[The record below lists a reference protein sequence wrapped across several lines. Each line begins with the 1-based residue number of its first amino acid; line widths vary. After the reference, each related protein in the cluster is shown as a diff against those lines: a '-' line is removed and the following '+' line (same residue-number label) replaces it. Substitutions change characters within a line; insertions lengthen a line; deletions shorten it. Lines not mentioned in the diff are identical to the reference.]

1 MTQAHSLPRVTYTST
16 EDFSPLQDYLDGRLP
31 QFRQDMLG
39 RHWPSIVAGEARDQ
53 GDVVLCHS
61 PVDET
66 VLLGSYAAADG
77 ATVAD
82 AIQAARKGFAV
93 WGRMDW
99 RERLKHMRR
108 LADVLDRHRH
118 DLAMAIVL
126 EVGKSRMEALG
137 EAEEALA
144 LIHYYADEF
153 ERNNG
158 YVSPAWRSADGSEQ
172 AQTQLRPMGVFAVV
186 TPFNYPVALA
196 ANMLGAALVAG
207 NSVIFKPTPNAAL
220 TAGMLARVFEQAE
233 LPQGVFNLVYGQ
245 EAGPLLMDSD
255 GIDGVAFTGS
265 NATGMG
271 MLRKFAS
278 ERYMRPVLAEMG
290 GKNYAYV
297 TASADF
303 DIAVNGVTR
312 SAFGFQGQR
321 CTACSVAMVHES
333 LYDRFVDA
341 LARQAAKILPGDTA
355 DRAVTHGPLINR
367 AALDRYLA
375 AAEHG
380 RRAGR
385 VVCGGERLQGGL
397 FDKGAFVKP
406 TLIADLAADDR
417 LYRDELFAPVL
428 VVSRFKT
435 LEEAIARG
443 NQVDYGLTAGLY
455 SKDEA
460 EIQQFL
466 DHVQTG
472 VMYVNRLTGATN
484 GAWPGIQSF
493 SGWKGSGITGKGAL
507 GPHYLPQFMREQ
519 SRTIRVIR

>member
-1 MTQAHSLPRVTYTST
+1 MTQVHSLPRVSYTST
-16 EDFSPLQDYLDGRLP
+16 EDYSPLQDYLDDRLP
-31 QFRQDMLG
+31 RFRQDMLG
-39 RHWPSIVAGEARDQ
+39 RHWPNIIAGVARDQ
-53 GDVVLCHS
+53 GETVRCYS

-66 VLLGSYAAADG
+66 VLLGSYAAADRT
-77 ATVAD
+77 TVAD
-82 AIQAARKGFAV
+82 AVQAARKGFEL

-99 RERLKHMRR
+99 RERLKIMRR
-108 LADVLDRHRH
+108 LADVLDGHRH

-126 EVGKSRMEALG
+126 EVGKSRLEALG

-158 YVSPAWRSADGSEQ
+158 YVSPAWHSADGSEQ
-172 AQTQLRPMGVFAVV
+172 AQTQLRPTGVFAVV

-196 ANMLGAALVAG
+196 VNMLGAALVAG

-245 EAGPLLMDSD
+245 DAGPLLMDSE

-271 MLRKFAS
+271 MVRKFAS
-278 ERYMRPVLAEMG
+278 GRYMRPVLAEMG

-297 TASADF
+297 TGSADF
-303 DIAVNGVTR
+303 EIAVNGVAR

-333 LYDRFVDA
+333 IYDRFVDA
-341 LARQAAKILPGDTA
+341 LAERAATIVPGDTS
-355 DRAVTHGPLINR
+355 DRAVTHGPLINQ
-367 AALDRYLA
+367 AALERYLA
-375 AAEHG
+375 AVEHG
-380 RRAGR
+380 RRAGQ
-385 VVCGGERLQGGL
+385 VISGGERLQGGL
-397 FDKGAFVKP
+397 YDKGAFVKP
-406 TLIADLAADDR
+406 TIITDLSGDDR
-417 LYRDELFAPVL
+417 LYSDELFAPVL
-428 VVSRFKT
+428 VVSRFRT
-435 LEEAIARG
+435 LDEAIARG

-455 SKDEA
+455 SKDDADIRHFTE
-460 EIQQFL
+460 
-466 DHVQTG
+466 HVQTG

-493 SGWKGSGITGKGAL
+493 SGWKGSGVTGRGAL
-507 GPHYLPQFMREQ
+507 GPHYVPQFMREQ